1 MKERRRRSIN
11 PERAAAGEVGWY
23 QSIPVSDN
31 RPTCSRCG
39 TRTYIIDQEHAECLR
54 CKMARNRE
62 SREQE
67 AAPSPEEGS
76 SG

>member
-1 MKERRRRSIN
+1 MERRKRSFG
-11 PERAAAGEVGWY
+11 PERTAGVDVGWY

-62 SREQE
+62 SREHE
-67 AAPSPEEGS
+67 GVPFPEEGS

>member
-1 MKERRRRSIN
+1 MRERRRKSAD
-11 PERAAAGEVGWY
+11 PDRAAAGDGGWY
-23 QSIPVSDN
+23 QSIPVTDN

-39 TRTYIIDQEHAECLR
+39 TRTTFLDNEHAECLR

-62 SREQE
+62 AREQE
-67 AAPSPEEGS
+67 AVPFPEEGS